1 MDDSMGL
8 PCSLVPVKGTVISE
22 IEAINILTGA
32 IAIPIAVGSVSG
44 AEGSVTFVI
53 KGRKAQVQA
62 AKEIIREVK
71 GEKQIEVSRKDCKDC
86 PVHYTHYTKGPATAK
101 PCPGF
106 WT

>member
-32 IAIPIAVGSVSG
+32 IAIPIAAGSVSG